1 MHRDNAFFCVGTKL
15 LMGASSSTL
24 LCGSMSAMTAKQQHR
39 RVRSTQQRSPP
50 ASLDH
55 QLQHL
60 LLNVATCFICSM
72 LIYATCQCSS
82 QQGLLQHHEYL
93 RRLYICLQEYVQCW
107 SATGKSLLHPTEML
121 CKHLPVAVAA
131 HTKIIEACPTI
142 SDPQQY
148 YQHHAPAN
156 RNHTQHIHLQQ

>member
-1 MHRDNAFFCVGTKL
+1 MWKYVGDDSQAATSES
-15 LMGASSSTL
+15 AIYTTAESTCFSGPSVATL
-24 LCGSMSAMTAKQQHR
+24 IAECC
-39 RVRSTQQRSPP
+39 
-50 ASLDH
+50 
-55 QLQHL
+55 HL
-60 LLNVATCFICSM
+60 LHL

-82 QQGLLQHHEYL
+82 QQGLLQRHEYL